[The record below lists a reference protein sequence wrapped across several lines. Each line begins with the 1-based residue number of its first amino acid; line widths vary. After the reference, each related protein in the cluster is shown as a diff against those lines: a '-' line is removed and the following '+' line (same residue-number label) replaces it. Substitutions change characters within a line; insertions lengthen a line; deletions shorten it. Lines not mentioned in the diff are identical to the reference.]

1 MSGMTMSIKEQWQK
15 PRRALKE
22 LHEGRCHSEARPQP
36 EKKKAVGCIDGGQ
49 AKAKRCL
56 RRMVRN

>member
-22 LHEGRCHSEARPQP
+22 QQEGRCHSEARPQP
-36 EKKKAVGCIDGGQ
+36 EKKKAVGALMED
-49 AKAKRCL
+49 
-56 RRMVRN
+56 RRRQSVAFGEW